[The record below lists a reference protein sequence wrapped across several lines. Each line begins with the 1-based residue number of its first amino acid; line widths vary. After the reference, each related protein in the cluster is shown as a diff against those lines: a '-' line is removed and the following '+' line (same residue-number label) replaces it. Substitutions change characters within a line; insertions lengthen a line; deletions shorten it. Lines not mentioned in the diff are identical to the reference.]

1 MSTDHEGLNGHEK
14 FMELSALANT
24 GALTGT
30 ERDELAAHLCVC
42 RKCCE
47 IHRQYLTIARQGI
60 PLLAARY
67 ANQDEAERWD
77 GTLTRRKLFASIGV
91 EKQVSST
98 EHADRLK
105 AVMWIDFLRRIPAN
119 PLALAALAA
128 SIVIASGLF
137 VYKVGSGPWSSVK
150 QQAQAPAGDG
160 FEKLAEEKKTL
171 EGMLAAQTIQLSQLK
186 KDRSQK
192 EQELRHL
199 QAAFSAMENRAS
211 ELDASNKSTREE
223 LQAVSLQRDVVSA
236 QVRDTELAYQNLQ
249 AELASLSSARDN
261 AVLRADLL
269 ESKIKKLSAVARDQ
283 ERRLGND
290 EQYLASDRDIRELMG
305 ARQLYIADVFD
316 VDSSSRTQKPFGR
329 IFYTQGKSLIFYAF
343 DLDRQPNLK
352 DTSAFQVWGRKEPD
366 HGKPL
371 NLGILYIDNKSNHRW
386 ALRFDDPQKLAEI
399 DAMFVT
405 VEPRGGSVKPTGK
418 PFLYALLRKEAN
430 HQ

>member
-1 MSTDHEGLNGHEK
+1 MSTDHDGLNEHEK

-24 GALTGT
+24 GALTGA
-30 ERDELAAHLCVC
+30 EWDELAVHLRAC
-42 RKCCE
+42 RRCCE
-47 IHRQYLTIARQGI
+47 IHRQYLTIARQGV

-67 ANQDEAERWD
+67 ANQDEAESWD
-77 GTLTRRKLFASIGV
+77 GTLTQRKLFASIGAA
-91 EKQVSST
+91 KQASSP
-98 EHADRLK
+98 EYPDRVK
-105 AVMWIDFLRRIPAN
+105 VVTWIDRLRRIPAN

-137 VYKVGSGPWSSVK
+137 VYKVGGGPWSSVK
-150 QQAQAPAGDG
+150 QAQAPMGNG
-160 FEKLAEEKKTL
+160 FDKLAEEKKTL

-192 EQELRHL
+192 EQELRQL

-211 ELDASNKSTREE
+211 ESDASNNSTREQ
-223 LQAVSLQRDVVSA
+223 LRAMSLQRDIVSA
-236 QVRDTELAYQNLQ
+236 QVRDAELAYQNLQ
-249 AELASLSSARDN
+249 AELASLRSARDN
-261 AVLRADLL
+261 DVLRTDLL
-269 ESKIKKLSAVARDQ
+269 ESRIKELSAVTRDQ
-283 ERRLGND
+283 DRRLGDD
-290 EQYLASDRDIRELMG
+290 EQYLAADRDIRELMG

-329 IFYTQGKSLIFYAF
+329 IFYTRGKSLIFYAF

-366 HGKPL
+366 HGNPL
-371 NLGILYIDNKSNHRW
+371 NLGILYIDNQSNHRW

-405 VEPRGGSVKPTGK
+405 VEPHGGSVKPTGK

-430 HQ
+430 HR